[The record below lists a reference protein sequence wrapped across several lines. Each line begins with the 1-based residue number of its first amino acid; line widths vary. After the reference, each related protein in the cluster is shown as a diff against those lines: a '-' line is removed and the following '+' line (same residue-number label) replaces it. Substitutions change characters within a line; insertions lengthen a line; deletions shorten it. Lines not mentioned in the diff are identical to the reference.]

1 MFSNLEKRLGRLN
14 IVSVHLSTKQVPGTP
29 LGTEGCFCPQHMQE
43 CKQGVS
49 QSPYPVILRKSLQ
62 INLWIFKEG
71 NWTSG
76 ESLSLDPTIESLYKL
91 LYKRLSNEL

>member
-14 IVSVHLSTKQVPGTP
+14 IVSVHLSTKQVPGTL